1 MIRVAID
8 ANSLAWGWGGIPK
21 YIHRIASLLAA
32 DHDLELT
39 LLANR
44 RGPFA
49 RIPGTREVVCRRR
62 GGPLWRNEFVS
73 GWVAR
78 ERPDVLWAPEAIAP
92 WRVASPLVVTV
103 HDLASLLLPGV
114 KPWTERIAY
123 RTTVRRAA
131 ERATRVIAVSRTT
144 AADLQR
150 IWGIDSGRIEV
161 IPNGIDERFSPGDRA
176 AAAATVHA
184 RFGIDGEYVLAVG
197 SLEPRKGLEALVAAA
212 AEARRRG
219 RRWRIV
225 LAGAAGY
232 RGDQIA
238 CSALAAGCCRLGPV
252 DDDELVSLYRAAG
265 AVAVPSLYEGFGLTA
280 LEAMACG
287 VPAVIAGGSGGLV
300 ETSGPA
306 ALVVAEPTGSAWVA
320 ALDEALDRRAELGER
335 GQAHA
340 ARFRWPAVARATKAV
355 LRQAAAAG

>member
-1 MIRVAID
+1 VIRVAID

-21 YIHRIASLLAA
+21 YIHRIVSLLAA
-32 DHDLELT
+32 EPDFQLT

-73 GWVAR
+73 SWVAR
-78 ERPDVLWAPEAIAP
+78 ERPDVFWAPEAIAP
-92 WRVASPLVVTV
+92 WRVAAPLVVTV
-103 HDLASLLLPGV
+103 HDVASVLLPGV
-114 KPWTERIAY
+114 KPWTERVAY
-123 RTTVRRAA
+123 RTTVRQAA
-131 ERATRVIAVSRTT
+131 ERAARVIAVSRAT
-144 AADLQR
+144 AADLER
-150 IWGIDSGRIEV
+150 TWGIDPARIEV

-176 AAAATVHA
+176 AEAAAVRA

-197 SLEPRKGLEALVAAA
+197 SLEPRKGLETLIAAA
-212 AEARRRG
+212 GEARRRG
-219 RRWRIV
+219 RPWRIV

-232 RGDQIA
+232 RGERIA
-238 CSALAAGCCRLGPV
+238 RSALAAGCLPLGRV
-252 DDDELVSLYRAAG
+252 DGDELVSLYRAAG
-265 AVAVPSLYEGFGLTA
+265 AVAVPSHYEGFGLTA

-287 VPAVIAGGSGGLV
+287 VPAVVAGRSGGLV

-306 ALVVAEPTGSAWVA
+306 ALVVDERTGPAWVA
-320 ALDEALDRRAELGER
+320 ALDEALDRRTELGAS

-340 ARFRWPAVARATKAV
+340 ARFRWPDVARATGAV
-355 LRQAAAAG
+355 LRRAAGA